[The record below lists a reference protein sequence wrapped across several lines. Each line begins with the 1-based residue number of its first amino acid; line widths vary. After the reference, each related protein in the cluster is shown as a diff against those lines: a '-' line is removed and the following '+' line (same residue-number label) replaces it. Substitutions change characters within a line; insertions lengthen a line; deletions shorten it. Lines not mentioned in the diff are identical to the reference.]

1 VAPSSSL
8 VRLHVQTNRQ
18 AASVY
23 QITPEMFHARAAASP
38 WRDRV
43 AESFGH
49 EPDHLDAAL
58 ADAEVL
64 FVHGRLDLGRLSERA
79 PRLKWIQSTGAGV
92 DRLLPQVPEGIVV
105 TTTSGIHA
113 VKGGE
118 YAMTALLMLNHR
130 VPHFV
135 TAQRASRW
143 DQAFSDPI
151 AGKTVLVIGAGS
163 IGTAAARLARQFGMR
178 VLGVSR
184 SGQPNPAVDRM
195 YRPADLPTLLPQ
207 ADFVLVILPLTD
219 ETRGLLDRAALDL
232 LPRHAGVVNLGRGAV
247 IDNDALAE
255 KLRRG
260 ELGGAVLDVYPAEP
274 LPPSS
279 PLWSTPNLIMS
290 PHCAVDPGSYAA
302 FALDHFLDN
311 LQRYVIG
318 QPLANVVDRSLGY

>member
-1 VAPSSSL
+1 MASSSSA
-8 VRLHVQTNRQ
+8 VRVHVQTNRQ
-18 AASVY
+18 VASVY
-23 QITPEMFHARAAASP
+23 QITPDMFHARAADLP

-49 EPDHLDAAL
+49 EPHHLDAAL

-64 FVHGRLDLGRLSERA
+64 FVHGRLGLGGLAERA

-92 DRLLPQVPEGIVV
+92 DRLLPQVPAGIVV

-113 VKGGE
+113 AKGGE

-135 TAQRASRW
+135 TAHRASRW
-143 DQAFSDPI
+143 EQAFSDPI
-151 AGKTVLVIGAGS
+151 AGRTVLVIGVGS
-163 IGTAAARLARQFGMR
+163 IGTEAARLARQFGMR
-178 VLGVSR
+178 VWGVSR
-184 SGQPNPAVDRM
+184 SGRANPAVDRM
-195 YRPADLPTLLPQ
+195 HRTADLPALLPQ

-219 ETRGLLDRAALDL
+219 ETRGLLNRAALDL

-247 IDNDALAE
+247 IDNAALAE
-255 KLRRG
+255 KLQKG
-260 ELGGAVLDVYPAEP
+260 ELGGAVLDVYPEEP

-290 PHCAVDPGSYAA
+290 PHCAVDARSYAEA
-302 FALDHFLDN
+302 ALEHFLDN
-311 LQRYVIG
+311 LQRYVTG